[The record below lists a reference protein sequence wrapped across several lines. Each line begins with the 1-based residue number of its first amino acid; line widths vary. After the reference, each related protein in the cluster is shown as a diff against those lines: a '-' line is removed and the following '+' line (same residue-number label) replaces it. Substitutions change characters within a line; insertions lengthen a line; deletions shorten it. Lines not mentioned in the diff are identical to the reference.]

1 MVRRTVNPN
10 PALRTDT
17 WVPEPGWASSSPPCM
32 MTSPVLA
39 DSAVEH
45 SVENQQSRCAG
56 PASLTARSA
65 GPASRSGLSGLTAK
79 PRPAS

>member
-32 MTSPVLA
+32 VTSA
-39 DSAVEH
+39 